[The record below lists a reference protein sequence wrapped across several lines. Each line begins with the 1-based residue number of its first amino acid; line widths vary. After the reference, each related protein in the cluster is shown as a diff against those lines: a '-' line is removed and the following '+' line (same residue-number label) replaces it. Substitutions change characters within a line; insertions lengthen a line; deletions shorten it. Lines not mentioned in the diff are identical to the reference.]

1 MRPGNEPWSSVHPEL
16 AALDGRL
23 RAAQRDAVAAMT
35 AIGAIVVML
44 AVLGGWAVI

>member
-1 MRPGNEPWSSVHPEL
+1 MRPGNEPWSSVHREL

-35 AIGAIVVML
+35 AIVVML